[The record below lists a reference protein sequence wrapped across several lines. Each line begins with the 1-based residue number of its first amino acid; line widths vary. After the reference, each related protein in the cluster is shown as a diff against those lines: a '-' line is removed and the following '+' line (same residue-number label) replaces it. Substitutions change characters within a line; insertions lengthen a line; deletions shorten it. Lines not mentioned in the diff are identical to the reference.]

1 LVATGNRAKVKEEL
15 EEIKGGNAC
24 EGEKEK
30 ERTEEVRKGGGIK
43 GWRPQ

>member
-1 LVATGNRAKVKEEL
+1 MAAGNRAKVEEEL

-24 EGEKEK
+24 EREEGK
-30 ERTEEVRKGGGIK
+30 ERAEEVRKGGGIK